1 MRIRK
6 SVPGYL
12 FDSVNVLCMGL
23 FCLTV
28 IFPFWNLILISLE
41 GAKEMTSLTFKL
53 TNTYWSAASYRYL
66 LFDPLILRAYSNTI
80 IRTLLGTAL
89 GVFVCSLGAYTLS
102 KKELP
107 GRTLLTIILLIT
119 MFFSGGLIPTFLL
132 IRQLQL
138 YNTFLVLVLPGMVN
152 VFNVLIMRNFFASV
166 DRGVEESALI
176 DGARYLRVLV
186 SIIVPIS
193 MPIIATITLWF
204 AVDLWNEWFEALIF
218 TSGNRYIVLQVLIR
232 RMMESLIKQELSVI
246 DRFNDQFLTRL
257 DADNVQAA
265 IILLTIGPI
274 VLLYPFLQR
283 YFVKG
288 IMVGALKA

>member
-1 MRIRK
+1 M
-6 SVPGYL
+6 
-12 FDSVNVLCMGL
+12 
-23 FCLTV
+23 
-28 IFPFWNLILISLE
+28 
-41 GAKEMTSLTFKL
+41 
-53 TNTYWSAASYRYL
+53 
-66 LFDPLILRAYSNTI
+66 
-80 IRTLLGTAL
+80 
-89 GVFVCSLGAYTLS
+89 FVCSLGAYTLS

-193 MPIIATITLWF
+193 MPIIATITLCSPW
-204 AVDLWNEWFEALIF
+204 ICG
-218 TSGNRYIVLQVLIR
+218 TSG
-232 RMMESLIKQELSVI
+232 S
-246 DRFNDQFLTRL
+246 RL
-257 DADNVQAA
+257 
-265 IILLTIGPI
+265 
-274 VLLYPFLQR
+274 
-283 YFVKG
+283 
-288 IMVGALKA
+288 